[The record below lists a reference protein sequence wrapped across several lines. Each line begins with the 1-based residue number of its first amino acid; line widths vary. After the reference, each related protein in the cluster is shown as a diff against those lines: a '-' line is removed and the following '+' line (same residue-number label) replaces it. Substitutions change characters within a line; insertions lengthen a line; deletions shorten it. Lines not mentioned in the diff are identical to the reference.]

1 MELNSELERL
11 KKYLPI
17 ESELERAKTLHPNF
31 PLNIFEQFTIIQ
43 EELGEVAMALNDRNI
58 NHAKTELIQT
68 AAMCMRMIEN
78 LEKTNRT
85 PLKKKRLDLS
95 KYIGNRFEFKAYC
108 VIVKGIICVN
118 EKQNPILVF
127 EVLYKCHGCGL
138 KKVQSAFINSQY
150 YGIGLT
156 LSETVDVCSGCG
168 SLENFNVIDGK
179 TKEIIFN
186 YSASD
191 TI

>member
-1 MELNSELERL
+1 MKKLE
-11 KKYLPI
+11 KYLPI

-43 EELGEVAMALNDRNI
+43 EELGEVAMALNDRN
-58 NHAKTELIQT
+58 NDHAKVELIQT

-85 PLKKKRLDLS
+85 QLKKKRLDLS
-95 KYIGNRFEFKAYC
+95 MYIGNRFTFKFNKMT
-108 VIVKGIICVN
+108 VKGTICVN

-127 EVLYKCHGCGL
+127 DPAFLCFGCKL

-150 YGIGLT
+150 NGIGLT

-168 SLENFNVIDGK
+168 SLEDFNVIDIK
-179 TKEIIFN
+179 TKKIVFN